1 MKRFYWAERVSFKL
15 ISIIIFS
22 LILLSFFFQSCS
34 ADEINYQE
42 DLSFGGF
49 QIIQYATYGDGTI
62 LLRIRPGSDESCKAS
77 SLYFRLIRTDGTIS
91 KITLNNTLYNIPKN
105 NYCFVNNEIAFTV
118 RPIMSTNQ
126 SNPITKM
133 SLTWISGYKFPV
145 NLISDPPD
153 DIRIYGIATNYILIS
168 YLCGDTYNN
177 VCGLLMDW
185 DGNVLNSGIDLGT
198 NCDDVNIAQNINSN
212 IGGFIWVCY
221 MKSTSQLIWRRFSTP
236 DSSGAMSTLGVGR
249 INDIT
254 KFSPNYTSIF
264 PLEDG
269 GYGIVTAQYNTTN
282 LTSQGTAF
290 TPPWTVFV
298 YFISDDGI
306 KGPFQLYEQTTQS
319 LNQLKIFSCSISF
332 QSSGYNCIIYEVLV
346 GATVPAFITIDF
358 FRSGARKISQEFT
371 VTGLETYQYVVW
383 DILNLYQGGYCV
395 LRQGI
400 NTTTIDG
407 LVYDDVGNPNGT
419 WGLPRNYTYTRNIGV
434 FPNNT
439 LWAVVNGPDNFTW
452 TFVTSSSLVNFRTV
466 PDPGGFNNA
475 FISSVSP
482 RNLSLISLSSTPSLM
497 ITFTTNVSLASG
509 NVSIYQSNGSFPILR
524 QTFRGN
530 DRRFVRLL
538 NGTNGSTQVQFD
550 VLNTTF
556 NQRSSDYFIQVD
568 NAFVREIQFNQPL
581 LGIRPSVWFIHT
593 DKVDNFTNT
602 EPESAVVRLT
612 PEGSIYFRTLSES
625 NRNKFAVVMTQ
636 SLSTVI
642 PCDKSRIQAT
652 SNFQLDDNRQVLL
665 RIDVKNYDVNSSK
678 ERVPTKVLQDLDSL
692 IKNRDITGVSQEF
705 ATSMLDPSYGSV
717 FTQDLW
723 SNYKFLLWI
732 LLVIVGI
739 LSILVCLSFMRHRK
753 GKHCAVFMFTFLAID
768 FVLDIL
774 FVITHGQDLYWL
786 YPVSV
791 IFITI
796 PIIVNSGFTFMLI
809 SREIMRNKKF
819 SAWWFRSSKTALL
832 FTILAG
838 ADIDVLNIL
847 SSECGRL
854 EELSAPFSVYA
865 MERIRIFNIISMFIE
880 DLPQLIV
887 LTLYHI
893 YSIIPSI
900 IPIITLSSSCIIMLS
915 KIACLIYS
923 SMLLKQRKK
932 ADPERPEKLESP
944 YNGNSST
951 TTRSDGVRDEYIE
964 EKDGRTMISLISRDD
979 DEMPIQKVPYGRVE
993 ESITN
998 VNGGT
1003 SGEIGETLKK
1013 EPTLPKRKSDSVI
1026 IESTGVT
1033 ATSEPGQSTSNTKE
1047 QSDTLSSKNSASK
1060 LLAFMSGG
1068 GKSKKGTTSPKEEA
1082 GKGKNT
1088 EHEEDGKDDDDDDD
1102 DINV

>member
-1 MKRFYWAERVSFKL
+1 
-15 ISIIIFS
+15 
-22 LILLSFFFQSCS
+22 
-34 ADEINYQE
+34 EINYQE

-306 KGPFQLYEQTTQS
+306 K
-319 LNQLKIFSCSISF
+319 
-332 QSSGYNCIIYEVLV
+332 VLV
-346 GATVPAFITIDF
+346 GATLPAFITIDF

-717 FTQDLW
+717 FT
-723 SNYKFLLWI
+723 
-732 LLVIVGI
+732 
-739 LSILVCLSFMRHRK
+739 
-753 GKHCAVFMFTFLAID
+753 
-768 FVLDIL
+768 
-774 FVITHGQDLYWL
+774 
-786 YPVSV
+786 P
-791 IFITI
+791 
-796 PIIVNSGFTFMLI
+796 
-809 SREIMRNKKF
+809 
-819 SAWWFRSSKTALL
+819 
-832 FTILAG
+832 G

-887 LTLYHI
+887 L
-893 YSIIPSI
+893 
-900 IPIITLSSSCIIMLS
+900 
-915 KIACLIYS
+915 
-923 SMLLKQRKK
+923 
-932 ADPERPEKLESP
+932 RPEKLESP

-1082 GKGKNT
+1082 DSPELDAIFG
-1088 EHEEDGKDDDDDDD
+1088 
-1102 DINV
+1102 